1 MDLLSSHIRGKRTSC
16 NLTAEKYQHEITS
29 HEIHGSYVF
38 IDDIYLALSG
48 KDVDLLDSHIRDK
61 PDKRTSCNLTA
72 DKHEIT
78 SKEIHGSHVFIDNN
92 HFALSDILQLI

>member
-1 MDLLSSHIRGKRTSC
+1 MDLLSSHDKRTSC

-29 HEIHGSYVF
+29 NEIQGSYVF
-38 IDDIYLALSG
+38 IDDIYLALSR
-48 KDVDLLDSHIRDK
+48 KDVDLLNSHIR
-61 PDKRTSCNLTA
+61 DKRTSCNLTA

-92 HFALSDILQLI
+92 HQLALSDILQLI